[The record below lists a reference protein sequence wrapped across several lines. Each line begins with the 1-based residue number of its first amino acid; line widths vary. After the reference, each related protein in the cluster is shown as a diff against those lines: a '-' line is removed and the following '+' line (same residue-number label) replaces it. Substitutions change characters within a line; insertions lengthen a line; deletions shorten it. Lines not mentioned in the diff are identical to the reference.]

1 MNISYDYYRVFYYVA
16 RYKSFTG
23 AANALFN
30 NQPNITRMMK
40 KLEEEL
46 GCKLFVR
53 QRHGVALT
61 PEGEK
66 LYAHTAAAF
75 EHIALGEREIAG
87 YKSLRS
93 GTVSIASSEI
103 ALHCAL
109 LPALKSFRGAYPGVR
124 VRISNTS
131 TPQAIEMLKKG
142 MVDIAVVTEPYE
154 PSAGMTSKILRSI
167 QEIPVC
173 SGAFA
178 MLTGTTLAA
187 KQLASYPLIGF
198 TENTGSFRF
207 YSDFFNK
214 MGISYSPEIQVA
226 TSDQILPVVKS
237 DLGIGFVPT
246 DYLGKEGVE
255 NLMIL
260 NINPSIP
267 TRNICI
273 VKRTDGPLGIAS
285 AKLEELIIS
294 VSRDLGGE
302 RAI

>member
-40 KLEEEL
+40 RLEEEL

-66 LYAHTAAAF
+66 LYAHIAAAF
-75 EHIALGEREIAG
+75 EHITLGEQEIAG
-87 YKSLRS
+87 YKGLRS

-103 ALHCAL
+103 ALHCVL
-109 LPALKSFRGAYPGVR
+109 LPALKGFRREYPGVC

-131 TPQAIEMLKKG
+131 TPQAIEMLRKG
-142 MVDIAVVTEPYE
+142 TVDIAVVTEPYE
-154 PSAGMTSKILRSI
+154 MSAGMTSETLGGI
-167 QEIPVC
+167 QETPVC

-178 MLTGTTLAA
+178 LLTGDTLEL
-187 KQLASYPLIGF
+187 KQLADYPLIGL

-207 YSDFFNK
+207 YSEFFNK

-226 TSDQILPVVKS
+226 TADQILPVVMS

-246 DYLGKEGVE
+246 AYLDREKPE
-255 NLMIL
+255 NLVIL
-260 NINPSIP
+260 NVNPPIPPRSI
-267 TRNICI
+267 CL
-273 VKRTDGPLGIAS
+273 VKRTDGPLSIAS
-285 AKLEELIIS
+285 GRLREFI
-294 VSRDLGGE
+294 VSAGYGLK
-302 RAI
+302 